1 MTTLKAGNMLVVP
14 SHWFVEIHAKTKS
27 CKFVSTARVNFLT
40 IPRSATLQ
48 DKQEA
53 LIVIST
59 GSIDLLHNISRF
71 DRPLDQFENMLI
83 DDFLDFIFTPKPD
96 RLSQD

>member
-1 MTTLKAGNMLVVP
+1 
-14 SHWFVEIHAKTKS
+14 
-27 CKFVSTARVNFLT
+27 
-40 IPRSATLQ
+40 LQ